1 VDLLSVFLGNSR
13 QREILIKLGFF
24 EEFGKTQKLLRIAE
38 LYDSYH
44 GKKILKKGKLALPTE
59 LIEKHMASETEK
71 QYRFT
76 PEGMDALLVE
86 LCEQIPNVDIP
97 LQTRLQSELEY
108 LGYVSY
114 ADPSRPNTAVVMD
127 INTKYTPK
135 LTLYRLDTG
144 TTMVAKLKKRS
155 YESNPLPTGAII
167 NFYTETKPGLKK
179 VDDKW
184 EVDPTKTDIWL
195 TSYTINSYN

>member
-1 VDLLSVFLGNSR
+1 MD
-13 QREILIKLGFF
+13 
-24 EEFGKTQKLLRIAE
+24 
-38 LYDSYH
+38 
-44 GKKILKKGKLALPTE
+44 TE
-59 LIEKHMASETEK
+59 TKA

-76 PEGMDALLVE
+76 PEGMDALLAE
-86 LCEQIPNVDIP
+86 LCEQIPDSDIS
-97 LQTRLQSELEY
+97 LQSRLQSELEF
-108 LGYVSY
+108 LGYISY
-114 ADPSRPNTAVVMD
+114 CDPSRINTAICMD

-144 TTMVAKLKKRS
+144 STMVVKLKKRS
-155 YESNPLPTGAII
+155 YESNPLPIGAVI
-167 NFYTETKPGLKK
+167 NFRTETKPGWKK